1 MFQKKFKH
9 EINENKLEQL
19 FIYKLSVILVY

>member
-1 MFQKKFKH
+1 MFQKQFKH

-19 FIYKLSVILVY
+19 FIYRLSVILVY

>member
-1 MFQKKFKH
+1 MFQKQFKH